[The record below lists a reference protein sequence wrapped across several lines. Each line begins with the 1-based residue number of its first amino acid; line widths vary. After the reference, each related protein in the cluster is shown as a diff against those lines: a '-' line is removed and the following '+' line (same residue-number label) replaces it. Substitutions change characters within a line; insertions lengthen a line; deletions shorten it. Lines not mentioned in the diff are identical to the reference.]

1 MMLVIIFNPING
13 RNFDLV
19 RSHTSLLEATRPST
33 ERDTATTIKPESK
46 TVAKTC
52 KRVPP
57 S

>member
-1 MMLVIIFNPING
+1 MLVIIFSPING

-46 TVAKTC
+46 TVAKAC
-52 KRVPP
+52 KRLPP

>member
-33 ERDTATTIKPESK
+33 ERYTATTIKPESK

-52 KRVPP
+52 KRLPP

>member
-19 RSHTSLLEATRPST
+19 RSHTSLLEATLPST

-46 TVAKTC
+46 TALHN
-52 KRVPP
+52 
-57 S
+57 

>member
-1 MMLVIIFNPING
+1 MLVIIFSPING

-52 KRVPP
+52 KRLPP